1 MYREDLKM
9 LDGIDSYYYDD
20 SDNEEQEQ
28 DNHIDCDDL
37 DDVEPDWQRALND
50 YEHSFERYN

>member
-20 SDNEEQEQ
+20 REEQEQEQEQ
-28 DNHIDCDDL
+28 DNDCDDL
-37 DDVEPDWQRALND
+37 EYDVEPDWQRALND
-50 YEHSFERYN
+50 YEHSFNR

>member
-9 LDGIDSYYYDD
+9 LDGIDSYDD
-20 SDNEEQEQ
+20 SEEQEQ
-28 DNHIDCDDL
+28 EQEQDIDCDEEDI
-37 DDVEPDWQRALND
+37 EPDWQRALND

>member
-20 SDNEEQEQ
+20 SEDEEQEQ
-28 DNHIDCDDL
+28 DCDNFEEDI
-37 DDVEPDWQRALND
+37 EPDWQRALND